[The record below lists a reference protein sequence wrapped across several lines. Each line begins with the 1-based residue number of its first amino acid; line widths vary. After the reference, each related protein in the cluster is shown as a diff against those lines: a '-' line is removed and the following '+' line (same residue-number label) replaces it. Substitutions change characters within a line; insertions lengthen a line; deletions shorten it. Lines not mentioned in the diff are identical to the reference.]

1 MLKTFW
7 TCSPYNFWCR
17 VCSIFSKRGFS
28 SQTLHKVLEM
38 ATLRLQ
44 TFFARV
50 HKNSELLLLVSYRSV
65 ASTKSARARVGVS
78 PQKCKSW
85 HFLPRFHEK
94 TLFFVIKVVR
104 KYTRNSRGLLLMLP
118 NDYTQNLEPPKKFFE
133 TSSEN
138 SYNPIWR
145 VALSFPS
152 ISSSRSVRDKR
163 LTSSETSML
172 VLHFHPVS
180 SF

>member
-1 MLKTFW
+1 
-7 TCSPYNFWCR
+7 
-17 VCSIFSKRGFS
+17 
-28 SQTLHKVLEM
+28 M

-78 PQKCKSW
+78 PQKCQSW

-118 NDYTQNLEPPKKFFE
+118 NDYTQNLEPPKKFLKLARKIHTTRFGESHFLSLLFLHPDRLE
-133 TSSEN
+133 TNGLHLPKRHCSYCISTQCHLSSTSIREMKQM
-138 SYNPIWR
+138 SR
-145 VALSFPS
+145 VHS
-152 ISSSRSVRDKR
+152 ISQVVRFVR
-163 LTSSETSML
+163 
-172 VLHFHPVS
+172 
-180 SF
+180 